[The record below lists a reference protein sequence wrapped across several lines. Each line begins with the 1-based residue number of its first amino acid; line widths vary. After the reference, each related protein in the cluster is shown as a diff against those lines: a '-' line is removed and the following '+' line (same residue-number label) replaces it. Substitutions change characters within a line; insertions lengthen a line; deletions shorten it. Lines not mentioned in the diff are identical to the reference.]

1 VQNSANNG
9 HKTSFFGFRVARL
22 TVLFIGCRVREVW
35 RQLKGCRI
43 PFFQFERSSSFSCPQ
58 GLGLLEHLELKHVL
72 QQVVLLG
79 PGYSCT
85 FSSVFGLQIT
95 LPVHRC
101 RFSPP
106 AR

>member
-1 VQNSANNG
+1 VQNSAKNS
-9 HKTSFFGFRVARL
+9 HKTSFLAFRVAWL
-22 TVLFIGCRVREVW
+22 TVLFIGRCVREGW
-35 RQLKGCRI
+35 WQLKGCRI
-43 PFFQFERSSSFSCPQ
+43 PFFQFERSSPFSRAQ
-58 GLGLLEHLELKHVL
+58 GLGFLEHLELKHVL

-85 FSSVFGLQIT
+85 FSSVLGLQIT